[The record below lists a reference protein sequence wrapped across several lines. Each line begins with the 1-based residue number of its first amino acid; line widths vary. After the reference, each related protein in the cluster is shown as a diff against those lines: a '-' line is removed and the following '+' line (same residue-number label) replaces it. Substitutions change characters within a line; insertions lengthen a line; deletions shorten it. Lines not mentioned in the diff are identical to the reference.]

1 MEDLFWGPGQVGVR
15 FWEKGRDG
23 RGQNSLFP
31 LLSPTPVA
39 FNKQKATV
47 YSTNMYKEILPPS
60 RGALEDRGTGL
71 RPPPFFWGAG
81 GYCPGS
87 VWKPGPLQRWELWDL
102 QLLTPPCPLSKKHG
116 ARTGSFEQ
124 ETKCH
129 LPLKCMWDSW
139 LGIFPALLGPQSL
152 VRNN

>member
-1 MEDLFWGPGQVGVR
+1 MGGAGGSVMLEGHGGAVEDLFWGPGQVGVR

-31 LLSPTPVA
+31 ILSPTPVA

-81 GYCPGS
+81 VLPWQRVETRAATTLGTL
-87 VWKPGPLQRWELWDL
+87 GPPAFD
-102 QLLTPPCPLSKKHG
+102 TS
-116 ARTGSFEQ
+116 
-124 ETKCH
+124 
-129 LPLKCMWDSW
+129 LPLVKKAWGQDRQ
-139 LGIFPALLGPQSL
+139 L
-152 VRNN
+152 